1 MLRAALPPPGPLVWV
16 FSPPQCMMTRMLLST
31 GLRKFLPILL
41 PACGMLCCFLSLPRQ
56 DAGSPQPVGVGGPG
70 GCDWVVT
77 PVGAQTQRRS
87 RCSALPQAGT
97 VHLHPGCGAGRRP
110 PAALLHHQQRGA
122 ALVPPELLHP
132 VAERVPCPRWV
143 RGVASRCP
151 EGCGSGLPPGSS
163 PHTVPPS
170 RPLELGLPLL
180 QSVPRLP
187 HALCLLL
194 HRVGGLCRIQEGH
207 HGQGVRDVGGAAAAD
222 TAGAGHGLGGLRHRQ
237 QQCGQPPVALWWV
250 LSGCTGALLAPA
262 GQDQTLVLKGRR
274 DARCCWSDPAVSA
287 DLWEYYLPYLYSC
300 ISLFGVLLLLLCTPF
315 GLSTMFTVTGK
326 LLVKPRVRCRPPPGS
341 HCPSLG
347 ACGPRGCL
355 VCHPAHGVAF
365 TAAHGLLAHPQ
376 LLEDLDEQLSCT
388 RLEEAAVSRRIS
400 SGGCPA
406 RLLARSGGGS
416 GQTGVPSAPPHGSPQ
431 PPRAPRCLF
440 PGRQSFLLAELERG
454 AAARAVLRHPEQEAE
469 AGAAAPSVA
478 LAEEPG
484 LPPGHAGPPGADG
497 ECPSR
502 GSWGSSLSPS
512 PTALTPSLLL
522 PGHLRAHRLL
532 PRPGAAAGR
541 CCDATGHPGTWVGEQ
556 GTARSCVPCWPG
568 DRSPTTCPLLSRQDA
583 SLGQVSFSI
592 FGSFGAALQVV
603 LIFYL
608 MVSSVVG
615 FYSSPLFTRLLPE
628 WQDTPLTKII
638 GNCVSL
644 LVLSSALPV
653 FSRTL
658 GITRF
663 DLLGDFGRFNWL
675 GNFYIVF
682 LYNMGF
688 AGLTT
693 LCLVK
698 KVSWAVQA
706 ELICAFGL
714 HKLPLPVTR
723 SRPLGKPC

>member
-400 SGGCPA
+400 SGKASCWLNLNVELLREQFFAIRSKRRKLELRHRASPWQRNLGYPLA
-406 RLLARSGGGS
+406 MLGLLALTVS
-416 GQTGVPSAPPHGSPQ
+416 VP
-431 PPRAPRCLF
+431 
-440 PGRQSFLLAELERG
+440 
-454 AAARAVLRHPEQEAE
+454 PEG
-469 AGAAAPSVA
+469 AGARPCPPPQLPS
-478 LAEEPG
+478 
-484 LPPGHAGPPGADG
+484 LPP
-497 ECPSR
+497 C
-502 GSWGSSLSPS
+502 SSQGISVLIVCFHV
-512 PTALTPSLLL
+512 LELLL
-522 PGHLRAHRLL
+522 DDAAM
-532 PRPGAAAGR
+532 PRGI
-541 CCDATGHPGTWVGEQ
+541 
-556 GTARSCVPCWPG
+556 
-568 DRSPTTCPLLSRQDA
+568 QDA

-706 ELICAFGL
+706 ELICAFGEDRDMGTGAGVSHVRPPPQL
-714 HKLPLPVTR
+714 SR
-723 SRPLGKPC
+723 SPSAQVCTSCRCP